1 MSELSS
7 VFALLLLMVFSGAAY
22 VFFAYVLYR
31 IGRKFGIGS
40 FGEYCIPI
48 YNNVLLCRC
57 AGINPWL
64 LLWLLVPLA
73 NLGFTVYLWG
83 TLAARLGRDFWLYG
97 IGILLFGIPA
107 LILAF
112 DDSRP
117 VKGKEWADGAALSLN
132 PQATALSP
140 GIPVGTPLSL
150 DPRATAPAPSIL
162 CTAGEFSGSRV
173 PIGLGGLVIGRSA
186 EKANVVLSSHEI
198 SAAHVKVWS
207 DAEGRVW
214 IEDMSSSNGTYY
226 CRPQPGQAPEWIQ
239 IKRPVA
245 LASGTRFRLGDD
257 VAEFMVS

>member
-1 MSELSS
+1 MTELSS
-7 VFALLLLMVFSGAAY
+7 VFVLLLLMVVSGAAY
-22 VFFAYVLYR
+22 VFGAYVLYR

-117 VKGKEWADGAALSLN
+117 VKGKEWADTAALSLD
-132 PQATALSP
+132 PTVAPP
-140 GIPVGTPLSL
+140 GAGMSL
-150 DPRATAPAPSIL
+150 NPRATAPAPSIL

-207 DAEGRVW
+207 DPEGRVW
-214 IEDMSSSNGTYY
+214 VEDMSSSNGTYY
-226 CRPQPGQAPEWIQ
+226 CRPQPGQAPEWVQIQ
-239 IKRPVA
+239 RPVA